1 MDSTQ
6 TEEIT
11 IEKLAVMINNGFK
24 EAHKDL
30 IDVTSRLEEKLSGR
44 MDSLEQR
51 MDNFE
56 KKMDYRFDGLQ
67 NQLDNIYL
75 NYTQR
80 HEHNLLKERV
90 RKVERKV
97 GIMPVR

>member
-1 MDSTQ
+1 MDQTQ

-24 EAHKDL
+24 EAHRDL
-30 IDVTSRLEEKLSGR
+30 IDVEEKLSGR

-51 MDNFE
+51 MDGLE
-56 KKMDYRFDGLQ
+56 KTMNYRFDGMQ

-80 HEHNLLKERV
+80 HEHNLLRERV

-97 GIMPVR
+97 GIISV